1 MIIKYDFNIHLECR
15 QQVCWEFSFA
25 EKLETWNLFS
35 LDRGNF
41 SCSDICPVLTGSL
54 WDAAY
59 VWIHRLRVV
68 FSRSRRLRA
77 FFIFFKI
84 DIQMELLALRNIIY
98 RKIRTIIKVSK
109 KIKNNKKFMDK
120 KFNWE
125 RVWLYICVWIKKIK
139 NERKMIW
146 NYIYSFIHIK

>member
-1 MIIKYDFNIHLECR
+1 LILKYDFNIHLECR

-25 EKLETWNLFS
+25 KKLETWNLFS

-68 FSRSRRLRA
+68 FSRSRRPRA
-77 FFIFFKI
+77 FLIFFKI
-84 DIQMELLALRNIIY
+84 DIQIELLALNIIY
-98 RKIRTIIKVSK
+98 RKIRPIIKVSK
-109 KIKNNKKFMDK
+109 
-120 KFNWE
+120 
-125 RVWLYICVWIKKIK
+125 IKKKTTK
-139 NERKMIW
+139 NLWKKNLIEKGFGYIYIYI
-146 NYIYSFIHIK
+146 YIYSFIHIKY